1 MEKFYIRALVH
12 LGGTLYILKKQELLL
27 IFGTWSRSPPPD
39 PLSALLFHT
48 AAPPNKNNKTVTQ
61 ALRSLMVE
69 RISRVFRLRGQ
80 YFHTVISLV
89 LKKSNRQRLRF
100 TDEKTDCRGWSDLR
114 RDRQC
119 VSDRRW
125 IRKTE

>member
-48 AAPPNKNNKTVTQ
+48 AAPPNKNKTVTQ